1 MDGGLPRPSVRMF
14 QGVNTKM
21 NKLLGSAIAVTAA
34 LVAVPALAQDTTS
47 LSFTTGVDYSRGD
60 YGTTSDTEIIVAP
73 ISARLRMGDLR
84 LTATIPW
91 LQIDGASSIV
101 GGDGAVIIDPNAPRT
116 RRNGI
121 GDLTLGAA
129 YAIPE
134 DRLGFGLDFS
144 GRVKVP
150 TASRSKGLG
159 TGKVDVSFAAEV
171 SKSLGPVTPF
181 VKAGYRLPGD
191 PAGIDLHNALFGS
204 VGASVSIGKA
214 LLMGSYDYR
223 EAASDL
229 SDDSQELFG
238 AISGP
243 VSDRLNLTLY
253 GTAGLSNGAPD
264 YGAGL
269 MVTIKAF

>member
-1 MDGGLPRPSVRMF
+1 
-14 QGVNTKM
+14 M
-21 NKLLGSAIAVTAA
+21 NKLLGSAIAVGAA
-34 LVAVPALAQDTTS
+34 LVAVPACAQDATS

-60 YGTTSDTEIIVAP
+60 YGTGSDTEIIVAP

-116 RRNGI
+116 KRNGL

-134 DRLGFGLDFS
+134 DRLGFGLDLS
-144 GRVKVP
+144 TRVKVP

-159 TGKVDVSFAAEV
+159 TGKVDVSVAAEV
-171 SKSLGPVTPF
+171 SKSIGAVTPF
-181 VKAGYRLPGD
+181 IKGGYRFPGD
-191 PAGIDLHNALFGS
+191 PTGIDLHNAFFGS
-204 VGASVSIGKA
+204 AGASVSIGKA

-223 EAASDL
+223 AAASDF
-229 SDDSQELFG
+229 SKDSHEMFG
-238 AISGP
+238 AVSGP
-243 VSDRLNLTLY
+243 VSDRLSLTLY
-253 GTAGLSNGAPD
+253 GTAGLSKGAPD